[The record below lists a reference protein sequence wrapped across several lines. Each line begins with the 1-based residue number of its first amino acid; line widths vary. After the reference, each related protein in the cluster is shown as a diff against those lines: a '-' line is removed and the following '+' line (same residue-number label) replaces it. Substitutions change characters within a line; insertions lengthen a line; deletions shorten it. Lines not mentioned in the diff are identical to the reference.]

1 MADSFDV
8 IIIGGGAAGTSAAL
22 TCLNR
27 GKTVGVVT
35 NGVETSSLHKAENV
49 TNYPGLPA
57 MAGFEMAEVFRRQL
71 EESRAELI
79 PGRALSV
86 IPMGDSFGVAVEN
99 EFYMASA
106 VIIAAGI
113 TREKLY
119 PGEAEF
125 LGRGVSYC
133 ATCDGMLYRGR
144 TVAVVG
150 SGEEAVRDGD
160 FLKSIGCSV
169 LRFAENGRYEI
180 SGGEKAE
187 KLIFRGE
194 EYPVDCVFIIKD
206 TVSVTKLVPGLE
218 YGDGGIVT
226 DRRMATAVPGVFA
239 AGDCTGKPFQLPKET
254 LPPFPPAS
262 ILTAGKS
269 NKIKGVFVD
278 KSFGVLYNLR
288 NRNFCAVTGRSTR
301 RADFREKADGESFHE
316 APRKVGPERLG

>member
-1 MADSFDV
+1 MYDLL
-8 IIIGGGAAGTSAAL
+8 IIGGGPAGLSAAM
-22 TCLNR
+22 TARNR
-27 GKTVGVVT
+27 NLSVCVICGGAAD
-35 NGVETSSLHKAENV
+35 SALYKAGHV
-49 TNYPGLPA
+49 KNYPGVSDVSGPVLLETMTQQTRDLGADILRERALSA
-57 MAGFEMAEVFRRQL
+57 MPMGKTFGVSAGKEFAE
-71 EESRAELI
+71 
-79 PGRALSV
+79 GRALLLAT
-86 IPMGDSFGVAVEN
+86 G
-99 EFYMASA
+99 
-106 VIIAAGI
+106 IAQRG
-113 TREKLY
+113 TF
-119 PGEAEF
+119 PGETDY

-239 AGDCTGKPFQLPKET
+239 AGDCTGKPFQLPK
-254 LPPFPPAS
+254 A
-262 ILTAGKS
+262 AGEGNIAALS
-269 NKIKGVFVD
+269 ACEYID
-278 KSFGVLYNLR
+278 S
-288 NRNFCAVTGRSTR
+288 
-301 RADFREKADGESFHE
+301 
-316 APRKVGPERLG
+316 RKKQ